1 MFVCVCVCVCVCV
14 RVCVCVCVRVG
25 VGVRV
30 GVTPTSSPYRMSPAS
45 LTVNL
50 NVKISVSDSWHL
62 VEVAA
67 FSPPSLSPSIPLFLL
82 LSPSL
87 PLPLLPS
94 LSVIPKPDEADN
106 TTIIVVAVVL
116 GIVALSLVGIFI
128 VIALSLIK

>member
-1 MFVCVCVCVCVCV
+1 MFVCVCVCVCVCA
-14 RVCVCVCVRVG
+14 CVCVCVRVG
-25 VGVRV
+25 VRV
-30 GVTPTSSPYRMSPAS
+30 GVTPTISPYRMSPAS
-45 LTVNL
+45 MTVNL

-67 FSPPSLSPSIPLFLL
+67 FSPPSLSPLFLL

-87 PLPLLPS
+87 PLPFLPS